1 MIPPLIVEEALDRG
15 INLIAIT
22 DHNASENIPAVIEAA
37 RNSSLKVLPGIEVQ
51 TSEEV
56 HVICLFDTLEQVST
70 VQHVIDQR
78 LPDLLNRPEYFGD
91 QLIVTS
97 EGDYIR
103 SDPRLRLTSASLTLK
118 ELFEMV
124 YLQGGLPI
132 PAHVDRKTNGLIEVL
147 GLIPQDIEITGL
159 EVSRNFPF
167 QDPPLNYQPVLNY
180 PVIQSGDVH
189 RLKDFLGRNI
199 FTVMEPTIKEM
210 IKALQRRDGRDF
222 RLELNPMDVFHL

>member
-22 DHNASENIPAVIEAA
+22 DHNASENIPAVIAAA
-37 RNSSLKVLPGIEVQ
+37 RNTALKVLPGIEVQ

-56 HVICLFDTLEQVST
+56 HVICLFDTLEQAST
-70 VQHVIDQR
+70 VQHTIDLK
-78 LPDLLNRPEYFGD
+78 LPSLLNRPEYFGD

-103 SDPRLRLTSASLTLK
+103 SDPRLRLTSHSLTLK
-118 ELFEMV
+118 ELFELV
-124 YLQGGLPI
+124 YLQHGLPI
-132 PAHVDRKTNGLIEVL
+132 PAHVDRKANGLIEVL
-147 GLIPQDIEITGL
+147 GLIPQDIEIIGL

-167 QDPPLNYQPVLNY
+167 QTPPLKYQPVLNY

-189 RLKDFLGRNI
+189 RLEDFLGRNI
-199 FTVMEPTIKEM
+199 FTLMEPTIEEM

-222 RLELNPMDVFHL
+222 RLDMNPMDVFHL